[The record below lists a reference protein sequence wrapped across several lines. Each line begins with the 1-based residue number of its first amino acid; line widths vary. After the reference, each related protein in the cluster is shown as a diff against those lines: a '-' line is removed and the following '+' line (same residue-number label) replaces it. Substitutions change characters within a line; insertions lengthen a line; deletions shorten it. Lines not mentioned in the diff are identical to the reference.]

1 MHVCFVEDTPYYGG
15 GQEWIFDTITEF
27 RTIGHKVSL
36 VVPYNNETLINK
48 AASLGA
54 YIHTYNWDKIS
65 KNPQSYA
72 SAWLNGIRGA
82 DVAVCSV
89 HPPRNNFHCVQFAAK
104 CIRALGNK
112 TVLVPKTGTL
122 VSSYIKEFYIPD
134 PKVKTKI
141 ITITNFTKRNL
152 SNNYG
157 ISPGKIKRIYQ
168 GTNTSKFSSSEITQ
182 NESILKYGSNH
193 RLKPTIGVV
202 GMFEIRKGHIVLL
215 EAVKELKDKNILDLN
230 VFFVGDGPTKQMLQ
244 NKIKEL
250 ELENNVKILPF
261 TSEPQHFYESID
273 ALVLPSLYKEGLP
286 NVILEAMAMG
296 KPCIASRLAGTSE
309 VVKNGKTGFLV
320 EPGNSAE
327 LAYAIKKLL
336 YSDSKLTRMST
347 NAKSSV
353 LNNFDRKKQAV
364 KYLEHFKSFKSAVT
378 KMLMPEQ

>member
-54 YIHTYNWDKIS
+54 NIHTYSWDEIS

-72 SAWLNGIRGA
+72 SAWLNGIRDA

-168 GTNTSKFSSSEITQ
+168 GTNVSKFSSSGLTQ

-202 GMFEIRKGHIVLL
+202 GKFEIRKGHIVLL
-215 EAVKELKDKNILDLN
+215 EAVKELKDKKFLDLN

-309 VVKNGKTGFLV
+309 VVKNGKTGYLV

-336 YSDSKLTRMST
+336 YSDSKFTKMST
-347 NAKSSV
+347 NAKNSV
-353 LNNFDRKKQAV
+353 RNNFDRKKQAV

-378 KMLMPEQ
+378 KRLIPEQ